1 MSSVLP
7 INTQRYES
15 GDYTLEVTVH
25 PSALSQWSD
34 RPVVRQLR
42 FSLWTNQPTRQRLV
56 TGDQQQ
62 LLTLS
67 NTVEAY
73 VQRHLTHAAWPRTHR
88 LQLLNQAVDLS
99 TLQLFGLAEVLSAY
113 GQRQITLPTAPKVKR
128 RRSRWWVG
136 SAVASL
142 LVSVG
147 VATVYWQERPV
158 VNDVVTSQ
166 APEAIFEDDVAA
178 TVPSTVPIPEA
189 NEAPDSGSVP
199 ATPSVSSGDSTN
211 FDDRPGF
218 RASQELAQRPSESPD
233 AAVGASGAAA
243 VEPQVSNEELA
254 PSLDVAKVPERSAET
269 LPETLSTDSFE
280 QGSDSELAAAAPAEP
295 PPAVIAPTPETAIQ
309 PEQEE
314 ALDDSRVSSDLEP
327 AMTRSS
333 MPDDGLSTRGAG
345 SILDAI
351 ATHFAPY
358 QPTNSPYPLVYRLQ
372 IGSDGTI
379 LKLEP
384 ITENAPTIQ
393 AEALTSPPGRL
404 LQLELTYTGAGR
416 PTVRELP

>member
-42 FSLWTNQPTRQRLV
+42 FNLWTNQPTRQRLV

-73 VQRHLTHAAWPRTHR
+73 VQRHLTYAAWPRTHR

-178 TVPSTVPIPEA
+178 TAPSTAPIPEA
-189 NEAPDSGSVP
+189 SKAPDSGSVP

-254 PSLDVAKVPERSAET
+254 PSLDVANVPERSAET

-314 ALDDSRVSSDLEP
+314 ALDGSRVSSDLEP
-327 AMTRSS
+327 EMTRS
-333 MPDDGLSTRGAG
+333 PRPEDGLSTRGAG

-351 ATHFAPY
+351 A
-358 QPTNSPYPLVYRLQ
+358 PTLP
-372 IGSDGTI
+372 
-379 LKLEP
+379 P
-384 ITENAPTIQ
+384 I
-393 AEALTSPPGRL
+393 SPPIVPIPWC
-404 LQLELTYTGAGR
+404 TAYK
-416 PTVRELP
+416 